1 MTAPL
6 PPADLETRQLGL
18 LAVDPG
24 MVLHRFYTRHD
35 AAGICTYEPI
45 YFDRGDGGR
54 FNAPDAS
61 FGMLYAALN
70 IGGAFAETFLRNA
83 GATVLPLDLLAR
95 KGMVRLAPRR
105 RLRLVHLHGPALS
118 WIGATAELAHG
129 GLPYDVPQAWSA
141 ALRDHPAR
149 PDGIAYTARHDD
161 AELCFAVF
169 ENISDPP
176 LAEIDRIETLD
187 ADWFWTIAERYR
199 VGLAP

>member
-1 MTAPL
+1 
-6 PPADLETRQLGL
+6 
-18 LAVDPG
+18 
-24 MVLHRFYTRHD
+24 MVLHRFYTRTD
-35 AAGICTYEPI
+35 PTGRIAYEPI
-45 YFDRGDGGR
+45 HFDVSDGGR
-54 FNAPDAS
+54 FNAPDGS
-61 FGMLYAALN
+61 FGVLYAALN
-70 IGGAFAETFLRNA
+70 TAGAFAETFLRNA
-83 GATVLPLDLLAR
+83 GATVLPLDLLGR
-95 KGMVRLAPRR
+95 KGLVRLAPRR

-118 WIGATAELAHG
+118 WMGATAEVAHG

-169 ENISDPP
+169 ENSSDPP
-176 LAEIDRIETLD
+176 LAEMDRIEALD